1 MESKK
6 FGTGGN
12 VNYTYG
18 GKGQVNKQRTRG
30 GSIYGVQKNIPNES
44 LNKYVG
50 KKEGGEVKHDDIK
63 MDKKVVKKA
72 VAMHDKQLHGGKK
85 TDLKGLK
92 KGGATAKPKRMFGGG
107 MGMASG
113 MGAGAGKLPPPSAT
127 NAAGNAAIGR
137 ATGITPPT
145 GGPRGA
151 APTPAPNSQ
160 QTGAGSRMM
169 ESMMRAK
176 ERAAGRAPAR
186 QMGSVR
192 PGASAGLGGVGR
204 AVAAPTTNM
213 ASVARN
219 AAKGAN
225 PLAGKKAPSQGRR
238 MAKGGLAAGHKAA
251 DGIAKKGKTKGTE
264 VKMARG
270 GKTKK
275 YC

>member
-18 GKGQVNKQRTRG
+18 GKNQVNKQRTRG
-30 GSIYGVQKNIPNES
+30 GSIFGVQKSIPNES

-50 KKEGGEVKHDDIK
+50 KKEGGEVKHDDVK

-85 TDLKGLK
+85 TDLKTL
-92 KGGATAKPKRMFGGG
+92 KGGGCAKMAKGGKPDVKIAMSSKKAAPAKPTRPTMP
-107 MGMASG
+107 
-113 MGAGAGKLPPPSAT
+113 GAP
-127 NAAGNAAIGR
+127 AAM
-137 ATGITPPT
+137 PV
-145 GGPRGA
+145 
-151 APTPAPNSQ
+151 
-160 QTGAGSRMM
+160 GSPMM
-169 ESMMRAK
+169 
-176 ERAAGRAPAR
+176 GRAPAAMP
-186 QMGSVR
+186 QR
-192 PGASAGLGGVGR
+192 P
-204 AVAAPTTNM
+204 AAPM
-213 ASVARN
+213 
-219 AAKGAN
+219 
-225 PLAGKKAPSQGRR
+225 

>member
-1 MESKK
+1 MQSKK

-18 GKGQVNKQRTRG
+18 GKGQINKQRTRG
-30 GSIYGVQKNIPNES
+30 GSIFGVQKNIPNES

-50 KKEGGEVKHDDIK
+50 KKEGGEVKHEDIK

-85 TDLKGLK
+85 TDLKAL
-92 KGGATAKPKRMFGGG
+92 KGGGCAKMAKGGKAKADVKIA
-107 MGMASG
+107 M
-113 MGAGAGKLPPPSAT
+113 SAKK
-127 NAAGNAAIGR
+127 
-137 ATGITPPT
+137 
-145 GGPRGA
+145 
-151 APTPAPNSQ
+151 PAPIKP
-160 QTGAGSRMM
+160 TRPTMPGAPSGAMPVGSPMM
-169 ESMMRAK
+169 
-176 ERAAGRAPAR
+176 GRAPATMP
-186 QMGSVR
+186 QR
-192 PGASAGLGGVGR
+192 P
-204 AVAAPTTNM
+204 AAPM
-213 ASVARN
+213 
-219 AAKGAN
+219 
-225 PLAGKKAPSQGRR
+225 